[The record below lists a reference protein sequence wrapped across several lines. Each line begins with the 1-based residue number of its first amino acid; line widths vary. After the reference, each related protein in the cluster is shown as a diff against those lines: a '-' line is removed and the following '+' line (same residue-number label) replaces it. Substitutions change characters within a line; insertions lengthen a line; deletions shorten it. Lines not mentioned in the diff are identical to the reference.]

1 MTTESDAFPSGSQA
15 PGDTGWVTAQPAHPA
30 GLVPCV
36 GAIITDAAGRLLLI
50 RRGRE
55 PGKGLW
61 SVPGGRVEPGETD
74 EQAVIREVLE
84 ETGLSVRPG
93 RLVGTVRRAAPGGS
107 VFDIRD
113 SAATVTGGTLAAGDD
128 ADDARWAAPAELAGL
143 PITDGLAAALT
154 GWGVLG

>member
-1 MTTESDAFPSGSQA
+1 VVNA
-15 PGDTGWVTAQPAHPA
+15 PRAD
-30 GLVPCV
+30 LIRCV

-50 RRGRE
+50 KRGHE

-74 EQAVIREVLE
+74 EQALTREIRE

-93 RLVGTVRRAAPGGS
+93 RLIGALRRPAPGGA
-107 VFDIRD
+107 VLDIRD
-113 SAATVTGGTLAAGDD
+113 YAATVTGGTLTAGDD

-143 PITDGLAAALT
+143 PLTDGLAAALT